1 MSPQPRPEVT
11 VRAAK
16 PDDSSAC
23 GQICYDA
30 FSKLSAKHSFP
41 SDVPDAQTATSILS
55 TLFSGPG
62 FYCVVAEIA
71 GRIVGSNRLDELTL
85 IACIRPITVAPGP
98 QNLGVG

>member
-1 MSPQPRPEVT
+1 MPPQPHPEVT

-55 TLFSGPG
+55 MLFSSPG
-62 FYCVVAEIA
+62 FYCVVAESE
-71 GRIVGSNRLDELTL
+71 GRIVGSNCLDERSL
-85 IACIRPITVAPGP
+85 
-98 QNLGVG
+98 